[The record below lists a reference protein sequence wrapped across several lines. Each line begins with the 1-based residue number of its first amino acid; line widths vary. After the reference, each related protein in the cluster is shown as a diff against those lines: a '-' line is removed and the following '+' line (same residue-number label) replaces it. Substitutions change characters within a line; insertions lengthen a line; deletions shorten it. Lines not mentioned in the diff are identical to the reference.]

1 MNYSDFVIDTTL
13 AGIIFQNISIWDN
26 IANIS
31 NIASLLGLAIAVYL
45 ILNARY
51 LRNRYLSILRTP
63 KLLKK
68 LKRIG
73 SNILE
78 LIYSDNFDEVKIRT
92 ELNIYKSNLKSIHTK
107 LDRSSRKECKV
118 LMKTID
124 SILGND
130 SIDIDEFWDIFEK
143 ISGFN
148 EVVGNFIEDLNW
160 RL

>member
-45 ILNARY
+45 IFNARY